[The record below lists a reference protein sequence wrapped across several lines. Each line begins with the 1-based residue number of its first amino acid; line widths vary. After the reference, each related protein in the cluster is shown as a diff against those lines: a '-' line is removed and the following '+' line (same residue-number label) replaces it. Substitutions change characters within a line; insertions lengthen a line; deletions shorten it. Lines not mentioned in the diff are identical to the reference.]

1 MRRKTLLCWLF
12 LCVGVLAAAQNSV
25 FVLVDVSGSVPE
37 GGSSIQNDAKQIAID
52 FCLGRFNSNQYADWE
67 WIGPKDPLIEGVI
80 SGSNTQPWL
89 DPAKDGYLMIMPF
102 GEKNT
107 YQRYR
112 IERIQQVPIGVND
125 FFAKYYP
132 TAFRDRVT
140 YIKVA
145 EASAASVAKGMGIA
159 SYFTILITDELSD
172 SGSQSPG
179 YTRHEE
185 ELIAAWGTSAAQN
198 KKLATLKNKTKRD
211 FQITFHKVEISGI
224 SIIPG
229 PPGPDNFDKKELNLI
244 RPAGTQSSPEV
255 AADGSVSVMWN
266 CLGCDTTTEFSV
278 KLSPVGA
285 IEGATAQSRKTR
297 GRTTRFVA
305 GGNGLYRLVVSAEGF
320 GSKTGFVR
328 VSGIS
333 NGGTKNNGTDEGGG
347 GFWVL
352 LLLALL
358 AGGAYWF
365 FRNRQEKGFRPSS
378 DGHSPEKSERDN
390 DRWGTN
396 RGGDG
401 SGKDSSS
408 GFW

>member
-89 DPAKDGYLMIMPF
+89 DPAKDGYLMIMPL

-107 YQRYR
+107 YQSYR
-112 IERIQQVPIGVND
+112 IERIQQVPAGVND
-125 FFAKYYP
+125 FFARYYP
-132 TAFRDRVT
+132 KKFRDGST
-140 YIKVA
+140 YIRIA

-159 SYFTILITDELSD
+159 SYYMMLITDELSD
-172 SGSQSPG
+172 SGSKDPG
-179 YTRHEE
+179 YSRTEQ
-185 ELIAAWGTSAAQN
+185 ELLAAWGTSAAQN
-198 KKLATLKNKTKRD
+198 IKLATLQNLTKNT
-211 FQITFHKVEISGI
+211 FQISFHKVQIAGI
-224 SIIPG
+224 SIPSGAPG
-229 PPGPDNFDKKELNLI
+229 PGNIVGNKELNLI
-244 RPAGTQSSPEV
+244 RPTGTQSNPET
-255 AADGSVSVMWN
+255 ASNGSVSVMWN
-266 CLGCDTTTEFSV
+266 CLGCDTTTEFSI
-278 KLSPVGA
+278 KLSPVGVPS
-285 IEGATAQSRKTR
+285 ERSQTR
-297 GRTTRFVA
+297 TTRDRTTRFVV
-305 GGNGLYRLVVSAEGF
+305 GTNGQYRLTLSADGF

-333 NGGTKNNGTDEGGG
+333 KGPKDGGRGEGGG
-347 GFWVL
+347 GGFGIL
-352 LLLALL
+352 LLLALV